1 MEGNQPI
8 ITKYKKLTQSFLKDN
23 PYVDDKNAAQNPNKT
38 IYTTKDKKDYE
49 TKKLEKQ
56 QTKYL
61 SGQWQKVK
69 THIQEKSLL
78 YETQRYPAYLDYD
91 LMEYYPIIGQAL
103 DILMEES
110 TTVNAEGKIL
120 NIFSE
125 SKRVQD
131 ELKELFYNRLNI
143 HTTLPMWIRNLPVRK
158 NSMIP
163 LLDGSTISIEDLS
176 QKVKSGEEI
185 WTYSVQEGTNDI
197 VPSKIVWCDLT
208 RKNSKIYRVTFD
220 DGTYTDTT
228 PDHQYMM
235 RNGSYK
241 AAEKLNVGD
250 SLMPFYTK
258 KSEKKKHCLEGYEK
272 VLNPKTNKFKFTHRV
287 VSCNLLRN
295 EILES
300 SYNEVIHTH
309 HIDFNKLNNSPS
321 NLERLTASQHRL
333 LHKNILEKTLMRP
346 DVIKKRM
353 DGIDRYLRSNER
365 RIRMSEKMK
374 GIYPDY
380 FKQYNNSELHNYH
393 NIKRTNVMTDLWSSP
408 EYKDKLKSLM
418 KYNFSEECKNIFN
431 EAILQKY
438 GECYNKKELS
448 KILLSNVKFVD
459 SFEKCNTHLKRNSV
473 KGINAK
479 TINDICLREF
489 GLNTID
495 YMSSINPE
503 IKNNKKFQKAQS
515 ISNGKIINH
524 KVVSVVELDE
534 LDDVYCMEVLG
545 PNGEHDRHNFA
556 ICSRDEHGNYSRNG
570 VFVSNCK
577 YGDNFVYLQIDDE
590 MGIVGTRQLA
600 NIEVER
606 VEGTANTRGK
616 PLLKNDDDEVIFRW
630 KSTDIAE
637 FKYWQIAHF
646 RLLVDDRRLPY
657 GVSVLEKARRI
668 WKNLLL
674 VEDAMRTIRL
684 LRAIDRR
691 VYYVNVGNID
701 PNDVQAYIEDIASRF
716 KRKRHIDEYTGQ
728 EDLKYNVMGYDQD
741 YFIPIRDANEGTKIE
756 TLAGASNI
764 DQIADIEY
772 DLNQLFAALG
782 IPKPFLQYDA
792 AAGEGKNLAM
802 ADVRF
807 ARKINRIQQAA
818 LQELNKI
825 AMVHL
830 TLLGL
835 DDELHNFELSLNN
848 PSVQA
853 EVMRTE
859 QFAAKI
865 NSFKDAVADASN
877 GISALSVTMAMKRI
891 LGMTDDEVKLNL
903 EQQFMERVAAEELKT
918 AATKVKSSTLFDGIL
933 KLYGIEATGEAPAA
947 PTGETVSSDMGGG
960 GGGGGNFTPTGAL
973 EMGGGGADMGGGAEA
988 TAPEATAPEATAP
1001 EATAPEAPPAEEAAP
1016 EATAESFVN
1025 HKKDKLIM
1033 ESDDELER
1041 ILEIMKKMK

>member
-1 MEGNQPI
+1 MEENQPI
-8 ITKYKKLTQSFLKDN
+8 ITKYKKLTQSFLRDN
-23 PYVDDKNAAQNPNKT
+23 PYVDDKKAAQNPNKT
-38 IYTTKDKKDYE
+38 IYSTKDKRDYE

-56 QTKYL
+56 QTKFL

-69 THIQEKSLL
+69 THIQEKSLI

-103 DILMEES
+103 DILMEEC

-143 HTTLPMWIRNLPVRK
+143 HTVLPMWIRNL
-158 NSMIP
+158 
-163 LLDGSTISIEDLS
+163 
-176 QKVKSGEEI
+176 
-185 WTYSVQEGTNDI
+185 
-197 VPSKIVWCDLT
+197 
-208 RKNSKIYRVTFD
+208 
-220 DGTYTDTT
+220 
-228 PDHQYMM
+228 
-235 RNGSYK
+235 
-241 AAEKLNVGD
+241 
-250 SLMPFYTK
+250 
-258 KSEKKKHCLEGYEK
+258 
-272 VLNPKTNKFKFTHRV
+272 
-287 VSCNLLRN
+287 
-295 EILES
+295 
-300 SYNEVIHTH
+300 
-309 HIDFNKLNNSPS
+309 
-321 NLERLTASQHRL
+321 
-333 LHKNILEKTLMRP
+333 
-346 DVIKKRM
+346 
-353 DGIDRYLRSNER
+353 
-365 RIRMSEKMK
+365 
-374 GIYPDY
+374 
-380 FKQYNNSELHNYH
+380 
-393 NIKRTNVMTDLWSSP
+393 
-408 EYKDKLKSLM
+408 
-418 KYNFSEECKNIFN
+418 
-431 EAILQKY
+431 
-438 GECYNKKELS
+438 
-448 KILLSNVKFVD
+448 
-459 SFEKCNTHLKRNSV
+459 
-473 KGINAK
+473 
-479 TINDICLREF
+479 
-489 GLNTID
+489 
-495 YMSSINPE
+495 
-503 IKNNKKFQKAQS
+503 
-515 ISNGKIINH
+515 
-524 KVVSVVELDE
+524 
-534 LDDVYCMEVLG
+534 
-545 PNGEHDRHNFA
+545 
-556 ICSRDEHGNYSRNG
+556 
-570 VFVSNCK
+570 CK

-606 VEGTANTRGK
+606 VEGVTNGRNKAT
-616 PLLKNDDDEVIFRW
+616 LKNDDDEVIFRW

-646 RLLVDDRRLPY
+646 RLLIDDRRLPY

-691 VYYVNVGNID
+691 VYYINVGNID
-701 PNDVQAYIEDIASRF
+701 PLDVQPYVEDIASRF

-853 EVMRTE
+853 DVMRTE

-865 NSFKDAVADASN
+865 NSFKDAVADAGK
-877 GISALSVTMAMKRI
+877 GISALSVTMAMKKI
-891 LGMTDDEVKLNL
+891 LGMTDDEIKLNL
-903 EQQFMERVAAEELKT
+903 EQQFMESVAAEEMKT
-918 AATKVKSSTLFDGIL
+918 AATKVTSSTLFDGIL
-933 KLYGIEATGEAPAA
+933 KLYGIESTGDAPAT
-947 PTGETVSSDMGGG
+947 PTGDTLSGIGGEGG
-960 GGGGGNFTPTGAL
+960 GGGGGNFTPTGILGTETAPAGETPI
-973 EMGGGGADMGGGAEA
+973 EMGAEV
-988 TAPEATAPEATAP
+988 TPEAPAP
-1001 EATAPEAPPAEEAAP
+1001 EATAPEAPAPEAPAEEI
-1016 EATAESFVN
+1016 AESMVN
-1025 HKKDKLIM
+1025 HKKDELLL
-1033 ESDDELER
+1033 ENDSELER
-1041 ILEIMKKMK
+1041 ILEMIKKMK

>member
-8 ITKYKKLTQSFLKDN
+8 ITKYKKLTQSFLRDN
-23 PYVDDKNAAQNPNKT
+23 PYVDEKNASQNPNKT

-56 QTKYL
+56 QTKFL

-69 THIQEKSLL
+69 THIQEKSLM

-110 TTVNAEGKIL
+110 TTVNSEGKIL

-143 HTTLPMWIRNLPVRK
+143 HTTLPMWIRNMPVRK

-163 LLDGSTISIEDLS
+163 LLDGSIISIEELS
-176 QKVKSGEEI
+176 KKIKAGEEV
-185 WTYSVQEGTNDI
+185 WTYSVQQGTND
-197 VPSKIVWCDLT
+197 VVSGKIVWCDLT
-208 RKNSKIYRVTFD
+208 RESSKIVRVNLT
-220 DGTYTDTT
+220 DGTFVDTT
-228 PDHQYMM
+228 PDHEYMLKD
-235 RNGSYK
+235 GSLK
-241 AAEKLNVGD
+241 AAQDLKAGE
-250 SLMPFYTK
+250 SLMPFNHI
-258 KSEKKKHCLEGYEK
+258 EI
-272 VLNPKTNKFKFTHRV
+272 F
-287 VSCNLLRN
+287 VS
-295 EILES
+295 
-300 SYNEVIHTH
+300 
-309 HIDFNKLNNSPS
+309 
-321 NLERLTASQHRL
+321 
-333 LHKNILEKTLMRP
+333 
-346 DVIKKRM
+346 
-353 DGIDRYLRSNER
+353 
-365 RIRMSEKMK
+365 
-374 GIYPDY
+374 
-380 FKQYNNSELHNYH
+380 
-393 NIKRTNVMTDLWSSP
+393 
-408 EYKDKLKSLM
+408 
-418 KYNFSEECKNIFN
+418 
-431 EAILQKY
+431 
-438 GECYNKKELS
+438 
-448 KILLSNVKFVD
+448 
-459 SFEKCNTHLKRNSV
+459 
-473 KGINAK
+473 
-479 TINDICLREF
+479 
-489 GLNTID
+489 
-495 YMSSINPE
+495 
-503 IKNNKKFQKAQS
+503 
-515 ISNGKIINH
+515 
-524 KVVSVVELDE
+524 SVVELE
-534 LDDVYCMEVLG
+534 EVDDVYCMEVLG
-545 PNGEHDRHNFA
+545 ENGEHDRHNFA
-556 ICSRDEHGNYSRNG
+556 ICSVDENGEYGKYG

-606 VEGTANTRGK
+606 VEGSTNARSK
-616 PLLKNDDDEVIFRW
+616 PILKNEDDEVIFRW

-691 VYYVNVGNID
+691 VYYINVGNID
-701 PNDVQAYIEDIASRF
+701 PNDVQAYVEDIASRF

-741 YFIPIRDANEGTKIE
+741 YFIPIRDANEGTKID

-830 TLLGL
+830 MLLGL

-853 EVMRTE
+853 DVMRTE

-903 EQQFMERVAAEELKT
+903 EQQFMERIAAEELKN
-918 AATKVKSSTLFDGIL
+918 AATKVSSSTLFDGIL
-933 KLYGIEATGEAPAA
+933 KLYGIESTGDAPAA
-947 PTGETVSSDMGGG
+947 PTGSTLETMSS
-960 GGGGGNFTPTGAL
+960 GGGGGNFVPTGAL
-973 EMGGGGADMGGGAEA
+973 ETGGGEMGGAELGGE
-988 TAPEATAPEATAP
+988 TGMETPAP
-1001 EATAPEAPPAEEAAP
+1001 EATAPEAPAETPAETP
-1016 EATAESFVN
+1016 EAPAEIAEGFVN
-1025 HKKDKLIM
+1025 HKADKLIT
-1033 ESDDELER
+1033 EEEDELER
-1041 ILEIMKKMK
+1041 ILRIMNKMK

>member
-1 MEGNQPI
+1 MEENQPI
-8 ITKYKKLTQSFLKDN
+8 ITKYKKLTQSFLRDN
-23 PYVDDKNAAQNPNKT
+23 PYVDDKKAAQNPNKT
-38 IYTTKDKKDYE
+38 IYSTKDKKDYE

-56 QTKYL
+56 QTKFL

-69 THIQEKSLL
+69 THIQEKSLIF
-78 YETQRYPAYLDYD
+78 ETQRYPAYLDYD

-103 DILMEES
+103 DILMEEC

-143 HTTLPMWIRNLPVRK
+143 HTVLPMWIRNLPVRK

-163 LLDGSTISIEDLS
+163 LLDGSTISIEELS
-176 QKVKSGEEI
+176 QKVKLGEEI

-241 AAEKLNVGD
+241 AAENLKVGD

-272 VLNPKTNKFKFTHRV
+272 VLNPKTNKFKFTHRI
-287 VSCNLLRN
+287 VSLNLLRN
-295 EILES
+295 EMLES
-300 SYNEVIHTH
+300 TYNEIIHTH
-309 HIDFNKLNNSPS
+309 HIDFNKLNNSPN

-346 DVIKKRM
+346 DIIQKRM
-353 DGIDRYLRSNER
+353 EGIDKFLRSDRR
-365 RIRMSEKMK
+365 RIAMSEKMK

-380 FKQYNNSELHNYH
+380 FKKYNNSDLHSHH
-393 NIKRTNVMTDLWSSP
+393 NIKRTNVMTNLWSDSD
-408 EYKDKLKSLM
+408 YKDRVKSLM
-418 KYNFSEECKNIFN
+418 KYNFSEECKNILN
-431 EAILQKY
+431 KAILQNY
-438 GECYNKKELS
+438 GECYNKKELT
-448 KILLSNVKFVD
+448 KILRSNAKFVT
-459 SFEKCNTHLKRNSV
+459 SFEKCNTHLKRNAV

-479 TINDICLREF
+479 TLNDICLREF
-489 GLNTID
+489 GLNTIE

-503 IKNNKKFQKAQS
+503 IKNNKKYQKAQS
-515 ISNGKIINH
+515 ISNGRLVNH
-524 KVVSVVELDE
+524 KVVSVVE

-570 VFVSNCK
+570 VFVANCK

-606 VEGTANTRGK
+606 VEGVTNGRNKAT
-616 PLLKNDDDEVIFRW
+616 LKNDDDEVIFRW

-646 RLLVDDRRLPY
+646 RLLIDDRRLPY

-691 VYYVNVGNID
+691 VYYINVGNID
-701 PNDVQAYIEDIASRF
+701 PLDVQPYVEDIASRF

-853 EVMRTE
+853 DVMRTE

-865 NSFKDAVADASN
+865 NSFKDAVADAGK
-877 GISALSVTMAMKRI
+877 GISALSVTMAMKKI
-891 LGMTDDEVKLNL
+891 LGMTDDEIKLNL
-903 EQQFMERVAAEELKT
+903 EQQFMESVAAEEMKT
-918 AATKVKSSTLFDGIL
+918 AATKVTSSTLFDGIL
-933 KLYGIEATGEAPAA
+933 KLYGIESTGDAPAT
-947 PTGETVSSDMGGG
+947 PTGDTLSGIGGEGG
-960 GGGGGNFTPTGAL
+960 GGGGGNFTPTGILGTETAPAGETPT
-973 EMGGGGADMGGGAEA
+973 EMGAEV
-988 TAPEATAPEATAP
+988 TPEAPAP
-1001 EATAPEAPPAEEAAP
+1001 EATAPEAPAPEAPAEEI
-1016 EATAESFVN
+1016 AESMVN
-1025 HKKDKLIM
+1025 HKKDELLL
-1033 ESDDELER
+1033 ENDSELER
-1041 ILEIMKKMK
+1041 ILEMIKKMK